1 VVLQNQCNIDVYLHY
16 NPSAEASLWCR
27 LMLVLR

>member
-1 VVLQNQCNIDVYLHY
+1 LQNQCNIDVYLHY
-16 NPSAEASLWCR
+16 HSSAEASLWCR